1 MKPTS
6 TSGRKAAPA
15 VPAKAAP
22 AGTAKAAPTRPA
34 SNGASRPEGLGAPPP
49 SEHSLAELV
58 PAAAARDP
66 EGIAAVAG
74 RARITYADLDR
85 AVASLADDLLDRG
98 ITPGRPIA
106 VLAGTGIEFMVAAYA
121 VLRAGAVLVPISPTA
136 PAPEVTGL
144 LRAARVEMVL
154 TDVEHEEVAWAAA
167 IGYHESC
174 GAITLDL
181 EAKRNKADRLALSV
195 LTNGRRPGPPPRLRA
210 GSPAVILFTSGST
223 ARPKAVVHSHDGLF
237 RNALAVAWE
246 MTALTNRD
254 VMLGALPLAHSFGL
268 SGVMNASMLVGARIE
283 LLPRFDAKSAWKAIR
298 NRGVTVATG
307 VPTMFRRLVD
317 DPDAS
322 RHTDLRLAVVS
333 GSSCPRDLA
342 RDIRLRMGVHTVER
356 YGMSEAS
363 PLAWRV
369 VVDDAPEGDVGWPG
383 WGVHFR
389 AVNDGGKDLG
399 RGKVGE
405 LEVQSPSMLLRY
417 LAAEDNQ
424 SGFDHGW
431 LRTGDL
437 GMVRE
442 DGGVTLVARLKDIIL
457 RGGYSV
463 AASEVE
469 RAVQA
474 HPWVAEAVV
483 IGIPDPTVGEEI
495 AAAVVLKPR
504 RSGKP
509 AEWEVVMELE
519 RHMGERLAPWKRPR
533 LWRVVEEVPRTPL
546 GKIKR
551 DLLRH
556 LWDVAGTPTSPGPRS
571 PAEPERPA

>member
-1 MKPTS
+1 MKRSHGSATGDATTTPAAVTQPAPN
-6 TSGRKAAPA
+6 GR
-15 VPAKAAP
+15 
-22 AGTAKAAPTRPA
+22 
-34 SNGASRPEGLGAPPP
+34 SRPDAGGPPP
-49 SEHSLAELV
+49 PLEHSLAELV

-66 EGIAAVAG
+66 EAIAAVAG
-74 RARITYADLDR
+74 RARMTYAEMDR

-98 ITPGRPIA
+98 SSPGGRWP
-106 VLAGTGIEFMVAAYA
+106 
-121 VLRAGAVLVPISPTA
+121 SW
-136 PAPEVTGL
+136 PAPGLSSWWRPTLSSGLGQSWCRYRPRPPRPRSAGL
-144 LRAARVEMVL
+144 LRAARVEMML
-154 TDVEHEEVAWAAA
+154 TDVEHEDVAWAAA
-167 IGYHESC
+167 IGYHDRC
-174 GAITLDL
+174 GAITLDM
-181 EAKRNKADRLALSV
+181 EAKRNKADRLAMSV
-195 LTNGRRPGPPPRLRA
+195 LAGGRRPAPPPRIKA

-223 ARPKAVVHSHDGLF
+223 ARPKGVVHSHDGLF

-246 MTALTNRD
+246 MTALTSRD
-254 VMLGALPLAHSFGL
+254 IMLGALPLAHSFGL
-268 SGVMNASMLVGARIE
+268 SGVMNASMLVGARLE
-283 LLPRFDAKSAWKAIR
+283 LLPRFDTKSAWKTIR
-298 NRGVTVATG
+298 TRGVTVATG
-307 VPTMFRRLVD
+307 VPTMFRRLAD

-322 RHTDLRLAVVS
+322 RNTDLRLAVVS

-342 RDIRLRMGVHTVER
+342 RDVRLRMGVHTVER

-383 WGVHFR
+383 WGVHLR

-405 LEVQSPSMLLRY
+405 LQLQSPSMLLRY
-417 LAAEDNQ
+417 LNAEDNHT
-424 SGFDHGW
+424 GFDGSW

-437 GMVRE
+437 GLVRE
-442 DGGVTLVARLKDIIL
+442 DGGITLVGRLKDVIM

-469 RAVQA
+469 RALQGHA
-474 HPWVAEAVV
+474 WVAEAVV

-546 GKIKR
+546 GKVKR
-551 DLLRH
+551 ELLRH
-556 LWDVAGTPTSPGPRS
+556 LWDVAETPARS
-571 PAEPERPA
+571 EPTTPS